1 MLARHRSELG
11 MTGSDSAANGAG
23 ANAADAV
30 VAAMRDAGVTRLF
43 GVPGG
48 GSSLDL
54 IAAAERVGLP
64 FVLARH
70 ENAAVL
76 MAAATAELGGG
87 PGAVLVT
94 RGPGVANA
102 ANGVAHASLDRA
114 PVLLVAD
121 GFTGA
126 ERAFAN
132 HQWFDH
138 AAMLAPVTK
147 AAARAVEPG
156 SAAGPMAA
164 ALLATAVA
172 APRGPVLLELSGAAA
187 RAPAALPPPPGAA
200 STASA
205 APDPTALRAAA
216 ELLAGARRP
225 VLIAGLEAAEPG
237 SCGAFNRLLG
247 ALGCPGLVT
256 YKAKGVVPD
265 DGDLFAGVF
274 TGGAA
279 EAPVLAEADL
289 IVLAGAD
296 PVEFIPQPWRYRA
309 PVVEIAAAPRAAH
322 YTTPAAALHGPLE
335 PALAAL
341 ADGARRGDWSA
352 REIAGHRAA
361 WLARLANGP
370 TASGNRGLSPQ
381 VVVELAQAACRRMGA
396 DPRVAVDAGA
406 HMFPAT
412 TFWRASRPGDLLIS
426 NGLSTMGF
434 ALPAG
439 IAAALHDPAR
449 GALAFTGDGGLLM
462 ALGELATAAALG
474 VKLTVVVF
482 NDATL
487 SLIDIKRDARA
498 LPEGALGW
506 PRADFAAAMR
516 AFGGLALRAA
526 TEAEYAAALDRALA
540 APGPALIDVAVDPES
555 YPAQIEA
562 LRV

>member
-1 MLARHRSELG
+1 
-11 MTGSDSAANGAG
+11 MTPPPN

-30 VAAMRDAGVTRLF
+30 AAALVDAGVERLF

-54 IAAAERVGLP
+54 IAAAHRRGLP

-70 ENAAVL
+70 ETAAVI
-76 MAAATAELGGG
+76 MASATTELSGRPSAA
-87 PGAVLVT
+87 LVT

-147 AAARAVEPG
+147 ASAKAVEPG
-156 SAAGPMAA
+156 TAAGPMTA
-164 ALLATAVA
+164 ALLAAA
-172 APRGPVLLELSGAAA
+172 LSAPRGPVLLELSGAAA
-187 RAPAALPPPPGAA
+187 RAPGALPPPPGVAAA
-200 STASA
+200 SGG
-205 APDPTALRAAA
+205 PDAAA
-216 ELLAGARRP
+216 VATARKLLAGAKRP
-225 VLIAGLEAAEPG
+225 VLVAGLEATSPDA
-237 SCGAFNRLLG
+237 CVALRRLLE

-265 DGDLFAGVF
+265 AHPLFAGVF
-274 TGGAA
+274 TGGVA
-279 EAPVLAEADL
+279 EAPVLADADL
-289 IVLAGAD
+289 ILLAGAD
-296 PVEFIPQPWRYRA
+296 PVEFIPQPWRYAA
-309 PVVEIAAAPRAAH
+309 PVVEIGTAPRTAH
-322 YTTPAAALHGPLE
+322 YTTPGAALHGPLE
-335 PALAAL
+335 PALASL
-341 ADGARRGDWSA
+341 AEGARPGAWTA
-352 REIAGHRAA
+352 REIEDRRRA
-361 WLARLANGP
+361 WLARLAIEPAG
-370 TASGNRGLSPQ
+370 ANRGLSPQ
-381 VVVELAQAACRRMGA
+381 AVVEGAQAGCRRVGA
-396 DPRVAVDAGA
+396 DPRVSVDAGA

-412 TFWRASRPGDLLIS
+412 SFWQASRPGDLLIS

-439 IAAALHDPAR
+439 IAAALHDPDR

-474 VKLTVVVF
+474 AKLVVVVF
-482 NDATL
+482 NDASL

-498 LPEGALGW
+498 LPDGALGW
-506 PRADFAAAMR
+506 PRADFTAAMR

-526 TEAEYAAALDRALA
+526 TEEEYAAALDRALA
-540 APGPALIDVAVDPES
+540 APGPALIDVLVDPES
-555 YPAQIEA
+555 YPAQIKA
-562 LRV
+562 LRG

>member
-1 MLARHRSELG
+1 MGPAE
-11 MTGSDSAANGAG
+11 DAASATEGT
-23 ANAADAV
+23 NAADAV
-30 VAAMRDAGVTRLF
+30 VAAMVDAGVTRLF

-54 IAAAERVGLP
+54 VAAAHRRGLP

-70 ENAAVL
+70 ETAAVV
-76 MAAATAELGGG
+76 MAATTAELYGG

-138 AAMLAPVTK
+138 AAMLAPVAK
-147 AAARAVEPG
+147 AAAKAVEPG
-156 SAAGPMAA
+156 AAAGPMAT
-164 ALLATAVA
+164 ALLAAAVA
-172 APRGPVLLELSGAAA
+172 APRGPALLELSGAAA
-187 RAPAALPPPPGAA
+187 RAPAALPPPPGDAD
-200 STASA
+200 TASA
-205 APDPTALRAAA
+205 VPDLAALHAAMR
-216 ELLAGARRP
+216 LIAGARKP
-225 VLIAGLEAAEPG
+225 VLIAGLETTEPASCAALH
-237 SCGAFNRLLG
+237 RLLA

-256 YKAKGVVPD
+256 YKAKGVIPD
-265 DGDLFAGVF
+265 GHPLFAGVF

-289 IVLAGAD
+289 ILLTGAD
-296 PVEFIPQPWRYRA
+296 PVEFIPQPWRYAA
-309 PVVEIAAAPRAAH
+309 PVVEVGTAPRAAH
-322 YTTPAAALHGPLE
+322 YTTPAVALHGPLA
-335 PALAAL
+335 PALTSL
-341 ADGARRGDWSA
+341 AEGARRGAWTA
-352 REIAGHRAA
+352 REIEGHRAA

-370 TASGNRGLSPQ
+370 TAGGNRGLSPQ
-381 VVVELAQAACRRMGA
+381 AVVEGAQAACRRVGA
-396 DPRVAVDAGA
+396 DPRVSVDAGA

-412 TFWRASRPGDLLIS
+412 TFWRAARPGDLLIS

-474 VKLTVVVF
+474 AKLVVVVF
-482 NDATL
+482 NDANL
-487 SLIDIKRDARA
+487 SLIDIKRGARA
-498 LPEGALGW
+498 LPDGALGW
-506 PRADFAAAMR
+506 PRADFALAMR

-526 TEAEYAAALDRALA
+526 SEEDYAAALDRALV
-540 APGPALIDVAVDPES
+540 APGPVLIDVLVDPES
-555 YPAQIEA
+555 YPAQMEA
-562 LRV
+562 LRG